1 MCRGRRTDRRRRKL
15 LFNLLADLR
24 LLGMFTVLGLL
35 RWRFVLGFSG
45 CTGFLPES
53 QEAKSEDIT
62 LIPRGD
68 KVKKVASKVS

>member
-35 RWRFVLGFSG
+35 RWRFVLGLPG
-45 CTGFLPES
+45 CTGFLEVAA
-53 QEAKSEDIT
+53 E
-62 LIPRGD
+62 
-68 KVKKVASKVS
+68 KK